1 MFQSATKE
9 IRESVYG
16 ILCHSNLGDQEI
28 ADHGSG
34 FMIAPGIIATVAH
47 VLHKRGDRNSP
58 LHDIIDVIRSPD
70 IELNME
76 NAYPLAVDSVRDF
89 VNQGGKPSKLKIR
102 ETREKNSKQRD

>member
-1 MFQSATKE
+1 MFQSAAKG

-47 VLHKRGDRNSP
+47 VLHRRGDRNSP
-58 LHDIIDVIRSPD
+58 LHDIIEVIRISRHRAQHGDRVPT
-70 IELNME
+70 
-76 NAYPLAVDSVRDF
+76 S
-89 VNQGGKPSKLKIR
+89 S
-102 ETREKNSKQRD
+102 